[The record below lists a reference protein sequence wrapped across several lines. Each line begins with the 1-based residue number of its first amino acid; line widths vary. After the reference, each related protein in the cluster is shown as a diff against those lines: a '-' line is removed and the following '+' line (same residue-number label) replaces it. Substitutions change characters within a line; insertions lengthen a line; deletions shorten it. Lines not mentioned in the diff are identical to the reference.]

1 LRIETT
7 CIPAALWRR
16 LLLNRW
22 MAAVAC
28 YQFGSHQ
35 FDQDNGLVSDGQP
48 VHLSPLQHRL
58 LHTFCKRALTLL
70 SKEERMR
77 DVGSHAAVSDIN
89 LSRNVHELRQKL
101 GSGSAAKQLIASVYG
116 RGYIFSPP
124 QGEPRLS
131 PAPPAAPPARRPG
144 TTHR

>member
-1 LRIETT
+1 L
-7 CIPAALWRR
+7 LRR

-22 MAAVAC
+22 MAAIAC
-28 YQFGSHQ
+28 YPFGSHQ
-35 FDQDNGLVSDGQP
+35 CDQDNGLVSDGQP

-89 LSRNVHELRQKL
+89 LSRTVPELLQKL
-101 GSGSAAKQLIASVYG
+101 GSGSDAKQLIASVYG
-116 RGYIFSPP
+116 RGYSFSPP
-124 QGEPRLS
+124 EGESRLS
-131 PAPPAAPPARRPG
+131 PAPPAAPPARRPE
-144 TTHR
+144 TAHR